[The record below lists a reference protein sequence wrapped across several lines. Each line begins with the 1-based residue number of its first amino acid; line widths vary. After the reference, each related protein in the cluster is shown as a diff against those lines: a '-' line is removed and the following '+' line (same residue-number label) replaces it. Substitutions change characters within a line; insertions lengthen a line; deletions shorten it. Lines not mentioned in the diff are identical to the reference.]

1 MLLDYFVVMSVRQC
15 VWFPLGLKHGVGRVT
30 LLLCIIARLELVYIL
45 RYCFYYDNLASVDF
59 L

>member
-15 VWFPLGLKHGVGRVT
+15 LWFPLGLKHEVGCV
-30 LLLCIIARLELVYIL
+30 LLCIIARLELVYII